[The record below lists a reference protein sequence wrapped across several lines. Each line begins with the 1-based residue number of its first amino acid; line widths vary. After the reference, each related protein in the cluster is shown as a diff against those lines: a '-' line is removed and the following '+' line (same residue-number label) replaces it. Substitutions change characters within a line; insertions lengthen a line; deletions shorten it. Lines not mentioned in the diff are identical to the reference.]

1 MANTLFLQ
9 LHCPIVRPEMIVVSD
24 YGQTTIDF
32 GSASI
37 GQELLRSIIVQNI
50 SNKTIQVQRNDDS
63 NFQKNNQSK
72 MNFSCIVRY

>member
-1 MANTLFLQ
+1 
-9 LHCPIVRPEMIVVSD
+9 MIVVSD